1 MKDFCDS
8 TAMDYKVIVAKG
20 LAHMQ
25 KVTFE
30 TLYDLVPKC
39 SDLIQLLFEFKFL
52 ESTLKTEEADEEILL
67 QVKRCHQALLSKIA
81 NREFTIKSNIL
92 TESECLDSEL

>member
-1 MKDFCDS
+1 MKNFCDS
-8 TAMDYKVIVAKG
+8 TAMDYRLIVAKG
-20 LAHMQ
+20 LAQMQ

-52 ESTLKTEEADEEILL
+52 ESILKTEDADEETLL
-67 QVKRCHQALLSKIA
+67 QIKKCH
-81 NREFTIKSNIL
+81 
-92 TESECLDSEL
+92 